1 MAEIFILG
9 ILSILLFIGFLIT
22 LILGL
27 VMKNRNLVIAGV
39 FCLVIFFITGG
50 LAFYKTAI
58 KVRAKVTETF
68 KPRSGDEIYAA
79 LFGKPDTAC
88 VQILHSQDQKIPR
101 IDYAIWLHFKTCP
114 NELHRI
120 LSLQQFEKEKI
131 STEDL
136 YVDQPSENNQWF
148 KPELMGDSI
157 YIYKSNDEYSNGQTI
172 YSNLNETE
180 AYCKDVLD

>member
-9 ILSILLFIGFLIT
+9 ILSVLLFIGFITT

-27 VMKNRNLVIAGV
+27 VLNNRNLIISGV
-39 FCLVIFFITGG
+39 LCVVIFFITGG
-50 LAFYKTAI
+50 LTIYKTVT
-58 KVRAKVTETF
+58 KVRAKVTEVC
-68 KPRSGDEIYAA
+68 KPRTGEEIYAA

-114 NELHRI
+114 DELHRI
-120 LSLQQFEKEKI
+120 LSSHPFEKEKI

-136 YVDQPSENNQWF
+136 YVSQPSANTNWF
-148 KPELMGDSI
+148 QPELMGDSI
-157 YIYKSNDEYSNGQTI
+157 YVYESNDEYSNGQTI
-172 YSNLNETE
+172 YTNLEETE
-180 AYCKDVLD
+180 VYCKDADD